1 MKKLFF
7 LFTLSL
13 LLVSVAWAQGTES
26 FDNSTATG
34 SYADNSFVGDNG
46 FPWSFGHSRDVDEYP
61 ITGNGLMLRRA
72 SDSYLQAV
80 IPNGIGDFSL
90 EFRKAYTGTS
100 ARQLELIINGN
111 QVATSIEFGS
121 NNGADNTV
129 YTFSVPNVNV
139 AGDVTVKIKNVGTT
153 STNRQTVIDNI
164 SWTGYASSTP
174 TISVNPTTLSGFTYI
189 LGSGPSAEQS
199 FVVSGTNL
207 TDDITISIPTNYEIS
222 DDTGENFQ
230 AAINPI
236 ILTQTAGEVNQTI
249 YVRLKAGLAGG
260 TYNEDISLT
269 STDADPLSISLVGE
283 VIEPIPAVF
292 VDPAVLSGF
301 SYYVEEGPSAEQ
313 SFTVSGEFLD
323 GNVSLSVTADY
334 EISSV
339 SGESF
344 SSTLTLSPSAGYLGE
359 TAVYVRQVAGL
370 PIGTYSGTV
379 TISALDVT
387 DLTVDLSGAVEAAP
401 EAAKNLFFSEYI
413 EGSSN
418 NKALE
423 IYNASGEEVDLSDYK
438 AVLYSN
444 GSSNPVNTLVLSGL
458 LAPGEVYVIANSS
471 SIAAILAETDATST
485 VCYFNGDDAVGL
497 IYIPRD
503 EVIDQVGEIGFDP
516 GTSWTVAGVSDA
528 TVEHTLI
535 RKPTVDTGNTDWALQ
550 QGTNAEDS
558 EWIVMPQDYIA
569 NLGTHSYGMEV
580 AVAPVF
586 NPPAGTYLAAI
597 DVSIESETEG
607 ATIYYTT
614 DGSEPSDT
622 NGSIYSSFIDVSE
635 TTTIKAIAYADG
647 YEPSMVS
654 EATYSIP
661 VSVENIAELRAM
673 PTGASNVYT
682 LTGEAVLT
690 YQNANRNTK
699 YIQDATAAIVIDD
712 PATAITTA
720 YMDYDGITGITG
732 TLGVYNGLLQFTPV
746 VDPGEATSSNN
757 VVEPE
762 VRTLASLISADQAKL
777 IKITDATIS
786 GAAQFPSYASNL
798 TITDASAIGTLRTFP
813 NTDYAG
819 TDIPTDPVNL
829 TCLVGQFNDTMQIS
843 PRYISDFEDAADIP
857 DGEATTVGGA
867 TVTISG
873 GSANIVPDGVIPAYP
888 NSSITVADQF
898 VLQLIGAGP
907 WTITIQTDQAWG
919 SYYTGGMWH
928 AVESVDGIITFTVT
942 ASKDLILPVVLA
954 NDTTLPVE
962 LSSFTAVMNSDNH
975 AVISWV
981 TQTET
986 GVSGYYVLR
995 NSVEDLQN
1003 ALQISALIEA
1013 ANTSQEHTYSFI
1025 DEYIYEPGTYYYWL
1039 HVVDID
1045 GTEDYSDPI
1054 SVVYEYQEP
1063 EVPVIPQ
1070 ITEFKNVY
1078 PNPFNP
1084 NTNISYAL
1092 SDQQDVTFS
1101 IYNSRGQL
1109 VRQYDVGSKAA
1120 GNYSLV
1126 WDGTD
1131 YNGRTVTTGVYFI
1144 RMQAG
1149 RDSFFKKAVLMK

>member
-13 LLVSVAWAQGTES
+13 LLVSVAWGQGLEDFT
-26 FDNSTATG
+26 NSNATSNYG
-34 SYADNSFVGDNG
+34 TRSFVGNNG
-46 FPWSFGHSRDVDEYP
+46 ITWSYVASRD
-61 ITGNGLMLRRA
+61 GNGDANESGIDLPALMLRRS
-72 SDSYLQAV
+72 SDNSA
-80 IPNGIGDFSL
+80 ITSSTISSGIGNFSVKL
-90 EFRKAYTGTS
+90 YKGFTGAGNRQVELFVNGVTKGTS
-100 ARQLELIINGN
+100 VSFDDFDEHIF
-111 QVATSIEFGS
+111 QVNDI
-121 NNGADNTV
+121 
-129 YTFSVPNVNV
+129 NV
-139 AGDVTVKIKNVGTT
+139 AGDVVIEIANKT
-153 STNRQTVIDNI
+153 SNQVIIDDI

-301 SYYVEEGPSAEQ
+301 IYYVEEGPSAEQ

-370 PIGTYSGTV
+370 PIGSYSGTV
-379 TISALDVT
+379 TISALNVT

-401 EAAKNLFFSEYI
+401 EPAKNLFFSEYI

-423 IYNASGEEVDLSDYK
+423 VYNASGADVNLADYK
-438 AVLYSN
+438 LVLYSN
-444 GSSNPVNTLVLSGL
+444 GAATPGNTLQMEGT
-458 LAPGEVYVIANSS
+458 LAAGAVYVVANAGSNQ
-471 SIAAILAETDATST
+471 AILELADVTSSVT
-485 VCYFNGDDAVGL
+485 YYNGDDAVAL
-497 IYIPRD
+497 VYVPD
-503 EVIDQVGEIGFDP
+503 ESIIDQIGEIGVDP
-516 GTSWTVAGVSDA
+516 GSAWPVAGVSKA

-535 RKPTVDTGNTDWALQ
+535 RKPTVDTGNTDWAAQ
-550 QGTNAEDS
+550 QGTDAEDS

-622 NGSIYSSFIDVSE
+622 NGSIYSSLIDVSE
-635 TTTIKAIAYADG
+635 TTTIKAIAYAEG
-647 YEPSMVS
+647 FLPSLIS
-654 EATYSIP
+654 TATYSIP
-661 VSVENIAELRAM
+661 VSVENIAELRAQT
-673 PTGASNVYT
+673 TGASNVYT

-786 GAAQFPSYASNL
+786 GATQFPSYASNL
-798 TITDASAIGTLRTFP
+798 TITDASATGTLRTFP

-819 TDIPTDPVNL
+819 TDVPTDPVNII
-829 TCLVGQFNDTMQIS
+829 CLVGQYNDTMQIS

-995 NSVEDLQN
+995 NSVEDLET